1 MIGSPELFVARS
13 NSGATEDPRMFL
25 AMPSEMGAQEVS
37 LRAHSILPSG
47 VPGDYSIH
55 NALVMMRG

>member
-1 MIGSPELFVARS
+1 
-13 NSGATEDPRMFL
+13 MFL